1 MFLRLTT
8 TLHSALHRVYLCL
21 MTTRQWLTFALC
33 WCAGLAS
40 GSIATLVPTFLP
52 SITATLAPTA
62 PLEETAQIGAFL
74 QSVFLVGWVT
84 GGVVLGLFA
93 DLRGRLPVLAIALSI
108 AVLGAASLPLAP
120 SPALAY
126 IVRFITGIGVGS
138 TMVISTTL
146 GAEVLS
152 HGRRPVF
159 MGLLANSYAFGIVFL
174 GGLQSTDMLWSD
186 ASFVMLSFA
195 LLVPAVGSL
204 STKPVATTMRHESEP
219 TERLASALR
228 QSRRDLIIGSLLFG
242 CMLITLW
249 ASFSWLPTWAT
260 ALFPGSDS
268 GAGLRGSIMV
278 SLGIGGI
285 VGSIFSGVI
294 ARRIGRV
301 KTVVVCYSGALI
313 GCLALYSSA
322 PSTPGTMMFLVSA
335 LAVFFGMC
343 QGMMAFYIPELFPP
357 RIRATSVGVCFNAGR
372 LITAG
377 AVLNVGFLAVTL
389 GGYQEALLVFTAP
402 LAIGLTITWFAR
414 EPHPA
419 LQSPTI

>member
-1 MFLRLTT
+1 
-8 TLHSALHRVYLCL
+8 

-52 SITATLAPTA
+52 SITASLAPGA
-62 PLEETAQIGAFL
+62 PLADTAQIGAFL

-84 GGVVLGLFA
+84 GGVVLGLFS
-93 DLRGRLPVLAIALSI
+93 DLRGRLPVLALALSI
-108 AVLGAASLPLAP
+108 AIIGAIALPLAP
-120 SPALAY
+120 SPFLAY
-126 IVRFITGIGVGS
+126 LIRFITGVGVGS

-146 GAEVLS
+146 GAEVLT
-152 HGRRPVF
+152 HDKRPVF
-159 MGLLANSYAFGIVFL
+159 MGLLANSYAFGIVLL
-174 GGLQSTDMLWSD
+174 GVLQSTIASWTD
-186 ASFVMLSFA
+186 ASYVMLCFA
-195 LLVPAVGSL
+195 VIIPAVGAL
-204 STKPVATTMRHESEP
+204 STRPIVTSMKDESQQS
-219 TERLASALR
+219 ERLSTALL

-260 ALFPGSDS
+260 TLFPGTDS

-285 VGSIFSGVI
+285 VGSIFSGLI

-313 GCLALYSSA
+313 GCLALYTSA
-322 PSTPGTMMFLVSA
+322 PSTPGMMMFLVSA

-343 QGMMAFYIPELFPP
+343 QGMMAFYIPEHFPH
-357 RIRATSVGVCFNAGR
+357 RIRATSVGVCYNAGR

-402 LAIGLTITWFAR
+402 LAIGLTLTWFAR
-414 EPHPA
+414 EPHPVF
-419 LQSPTI
+419 QSPTS